1 MSGGQRNTKR
11 SRQYRKSCSHK
22 KTFAQQMAKY
32 YYPTNFIRPV
42 FRKFELA
49 RKLARYWKLDSLIM
63 HTDNWESLIEQP
75 EENPTTNE
83 SLIEQPEETPTANES
98 LDKQPEETPTANE
111 SVIEQLG
118 KISTYNKRVSF
129 SSPLDKTQTTTSD
142 NSITKRCLRRP
153 SVLDVIFTYQNGSIE
168 TIKDK
173 SGLGRKPYQRLTSQV
188 KVSTDTMNNKGDPE
202 TTQII
207 ETPQII
213 EKRFYNWKQDG
224 WIQANQNSITDY
236 KEDWEEKKYLQHP
249 ANGF

>member
-188 KVSTDTMNNKGDPE
+188 KVPTDTMNNKGEPE

-224 WIQANQNSITDY
+224 WIQANQNR
-236 KEDWEEKKYLQHP
+236 L
-249 ANGF
+249 